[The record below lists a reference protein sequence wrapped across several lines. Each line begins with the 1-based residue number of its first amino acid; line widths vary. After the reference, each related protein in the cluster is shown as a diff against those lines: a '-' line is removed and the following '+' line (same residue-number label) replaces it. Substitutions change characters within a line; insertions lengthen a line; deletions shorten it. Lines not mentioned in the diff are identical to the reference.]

1 MDNITHNLDGI
12 VEGVDHN
19 KRLGGEV
26 FFTKNDRNFVVNMNG
41 LFEIVGVN
49 QDYSY
54 INLGELEYNRNL
66 ENALNEAISKLE
78 IVTTALRQEQADK
91 VELRQCY
98 ENIIRSR
105 DGLPVVKYTQPD

>member
-1 MDNITHNLDGI
+1 MHNLDGI
-12 VEGVDHN
+12 VVKD
-19 KRLGGEV
+19 EV

-49 QDYSY
+49 QDYWY
-54 INLGELEYNRNL
+54 INLGELENNTQLRL

-78 IVTTALRQEQADK
+78 IVTTVLRQEQKDK
-91 VELRQCY
+91 VELRQYY

>member
-1 MDNITHNLDGI
+1 MDNATHNLDGI

-49 QDYSY
+49 QDYRY
-54 INLGELEYNRNL
+54 INLGEVEYTAKL

-78 IVTTALRQEQADK
+78 IATTVLRQEQADK
-91 VELRQCY
+91 VELRQYY

-105 DGLPVVKYTQPD
+105 DGLPVAKYTQPD